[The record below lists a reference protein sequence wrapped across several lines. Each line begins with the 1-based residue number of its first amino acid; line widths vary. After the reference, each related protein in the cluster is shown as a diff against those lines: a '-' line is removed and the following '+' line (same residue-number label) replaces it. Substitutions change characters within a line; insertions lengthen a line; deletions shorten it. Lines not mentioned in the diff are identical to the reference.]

1 MQLKITSNFSQSLSF
16 SGLIVH
22 LCKQSQRTS
31 FLLSEYTAAAAGIC
45 MHCVIY
51 HIIKLLSIFHNA
63 SLTF

>member
-31 FLLSEYTAAAAGIC
+31 FLLSEHTAAAGIC